1 MASRQT
7 RSSARM
13 GTLESQSL
21 ENPLEPPG
29 DPHQEDA
36 LETSRSPDKVIAL
49 RTRVAQLEGDLAV
62 AHARIQDLSEI
73 NSHLRL
79 TAPNPAPDRA
89 HENVEP
95 LPPSELPPPPESR
108 QSFLPP
114 PGHSRLSSPAL
125 VTCLGESLPAGVG
138 LNKSYTDAP
147 VFDGTDRELYKDW
160 KRAVLRNLK
169 MSACLYPTP
178 ESGVL
183 YMASR
188 LAGVAADILNHAID
202 EGEHEADDVASA
214 FLLLDD
220 SFQDSDE
227 YGTALAAMERLV
239 MKADDTVD
247 TFLAKWNKLN
257 IKLGRDKNSPPAVT
271 EFRNKLPAS
280 LTFKLLNLRPTST
293 LSQLVEGAR
302 WVEQNLIQ
310 LNQSHPRE
318 WKPPSAN
325 RTRIPLACTSAI
337 PSPSSA
343 PSAPQT
349 NTSPRIP
356 RLDEAAKQL
365 AREQDLC
372 FRCRKPRHR
381 AANCTAFSSN
391 DRPQNPT
398 RPPAFVAGV
407 EPVKEESEN

>member
-1 MASRQT
+1 M
-7 RSSARM
+7 
-13 GTLESQSL
+13 
-21 ENPLEPPG
+21 
-29 DPHQEDA
+29 
-36 LETSRSPDKVIAL
+36 
-49 RTRVAQLEGDLAV
+49 
-62 AHARIQDLSEI
+62 
-73 NSHLRL
+73 
-79 TAPNPAPDRA
+79 
-89 HENVEP
+89 
-95 LPPSELPPPPESR
+95 
-108 QSFLPP
+108 PP
-114 PGHSRLSSPAL
+114 PGHSCLSSPAL

-147 VFDGTDRELYKDW
+147 VFEGSDRELYKDW
-160 KRAVLRNLK
+160 KQAVLRKLK

-188 LAGVAADILNHAID
+188 LAGIAADILNDAID
-202 EGEHEADDVASA
+202 EGEPEADDVASA

-227 YGTALAAMERLV
+227 YKTALAAMERLT

-247 TFLAKWNKLN
+247 TFLGKWNKLN
-257 IKLGRDKNSPPAVT
+257 IKLGRHKNSRPAVT

-280 LTFKLLNLRPTST
+280 LTSKLLDLRPTST
-293 LSQLVEGAR
+293 LAQLVECAR

-318 WKPPSAN
+318 SKPPSTN
-325 RTRIPLACTSAI
+325 RTRIPLARTSVI

-349 NTSPRIP
+349 NTNPRIP
-356 RLDEAAKQL
+356 HLDEAAKQL
-365 AREQDLC
+365 SREQDLC
-372 FRCRKPRHR
+372 FRCRKPGHR
-381 AANCTAFSSN
+381 AANCTPFSSK

-398 RPPAFVAGV
+398 RPPAPVAGV
-407 EPVKEESEN
+407 KPVKEESVN